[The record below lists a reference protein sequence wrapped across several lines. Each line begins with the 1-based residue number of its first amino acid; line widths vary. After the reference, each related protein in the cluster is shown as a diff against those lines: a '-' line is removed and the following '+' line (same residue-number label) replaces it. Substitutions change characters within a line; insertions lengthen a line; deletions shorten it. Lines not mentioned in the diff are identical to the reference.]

1 MKTHTVRLM
10 RDDDRIAEILSTIK
24 KIDDSNIS
32 VREYFDQ
39 NIVPFTRPQYYI
51 YRKTL
56 RKYGE
61 EGLHDKRSA
70 GNNTKLTQ
78 RIKDYITSIV
88 TENRNIPS
96 SQLQIKIQNQFGT
109 KISISNL
116 NNFRVSAI
124 LTRLPPL
131 PKKECK
137 QQKSGGG
144 EILTALSFFTHIIDI
159 YTQTIIERMNE
170 VRESPLFKLN
180 ENIPQDNQDYR
191 QQGKFTRE
199 YNQLKSVR
207 ENRFKSIDD
216 KILTKNLSTMNIFT
230 MSEKTIFRYNLAL
243 LCLPLV
249 TSNGKSSSVNRAKGN
264 DLAFLCGQ
272 NYKDASL
279 ERYLQELKYLKI
291 SDKLIT
297 ATAKFWQDF
306 WQNEFGDETYLVC
319 YYIDGNTRP
328 LWSSNRC
335 YKGKVTMLGRVM
347 NCLENVFI
355 HDGRGHPLYFQTF
368 HGHSDLGKHALG
380 MLTKLTKLLDSP
392 EAHVSVKR
400 ILVFDGTGNGVNT
413 LRAFNDSDEYYLTIL
428 DDNQVKE
435 MKIKHIRQETEYKYG
450 TSSLVDCQIELRDSS
465 EKDYIHESRA
475 VIVKWVNGKRSV
487 LITDIPRELL
497 DASEITKRYF
507 DRWPQQEKQF
517 RDAKSGVNIHR
528 IVGYGMKIEKY
539 DLMDEKHGKL
549 CETITNLNLKLEK
562 PLMEIKAI
570 EEQLAPL
577 YSKERRLRERSKIV
591 DEKRTMNEVDLIEL
605 QECEKQVNKYL
616 RQQKVI
622 EREHKDD
629 FKRLKMC
636 LKEERRIRDKDKV
649 YRIDTELDQ
658 IMTCF
663 KMSFINLCSLFLTKC
678 MEHEKYELLTLF
690 ESIFQL
696 EGTAF
701 VDSEKKVI
709 ELEVN
714 PKEPEL
720 MRKLNKGLC
729 VLNEMYVHDMDGRV
743 VQFKV

>member
-1 MKTHTVRLM
+1 MQ
-10 RDDDRIAEILSTIK
+10 DDSRIAEILSTIK
-24 KIDDSNIS
+24 NIEDSNLS
-32 VREYFDQ
+32 VREYFNQ

-61 EGLHDKRSA
+61 EGLHDKRA
-70 GNNTKLTQ
+70 DGNNTKLTQ
-78 RIKDYITSIV
+78 RIKDYITPIV
-88 TENRNIPS
+88 TENRSISS
-96 SQLQIKIQNQFGT
+96 SQLQSRIQNQFDIN
-109 KISISNL
+109 ISLSNL
-116 NNFRVSAI
+116 NNFRASAT
-124 LTRLPPL
+124 LTRLPL
-131 PKKECK
+131 PPIKECE

-144 EILTALSFFTHIIDI
+144 EILTALSFFTHITDL

-170 VRESPLFKLN
+170 VRESSLFKQN
-180 ENIPQDNQDYR
+180 ENIPQDNPDYR
-191 QQGKFTRE
+191 QQGKFTSE
-199 YNQLKSVR
+199 YNQLESVR

-249 TSNGKSSSVNRAKGN
+249 TSNGKSSRINRVKGN

-291 SDKLIT
+291 SDKLIA

-306 WQNEFGDETYLVC
+306 WQTEFGDETYFVC

-368 HGHSDLGKHALG
+368 HGHADLGKHALG

-392 EAHVSVKR
+392 EAHASVKR
-400 ILVFDGTGNGVNT
+400 ILVFDGGGNGVKT
-413 LRAFNDSDEYYLTIL
+413 LRAFDNSDEYYLTIL

-435 MKIKHIRQETEYKYG
+435 RKIKHIWQETEYKYG
-450 TSSLVDCQIELRDSS
+450 TASLVDCRIELRDSS
-465 EKDYIHESRA
+465 EKDYIYECRA
-475 VIVKWVNGKRSV
+475 VIVNWANGKRSV

-497 DASEITKRYF
+497 DASEVTKRYF

-528 IVGYGMKIEKY
+528 IVGYGKKIEKY
-539 DLMDEKHGKL
+539 DRMDEKHGLL

-562 PLMEIKAI
+562 PLMKIEAI
-570 EEQLAPL
+570 EEQLALL
-577 YSKERRLRERSKIV
+577 YSKERRLREKSEIV
-591 DEKRTMNEVDLIEL
+591 DGIRTMDEVESIEL
-605 QECEKQVNKYL
+605 QECEKQINKYL
-616 RQQKVI
+616 RQQKVV
-622 EREHKDD
+622 ENEHKND
-629 FKRLKMC
+629 FKRLKVC

-678 MEHEKYELLTLF
+678 MSHEKYELLTLF

-701 VDSEKKVI
+701 IDSEKKVI
-709 ELEVN
+709 ELEMN

-720 MRKLNKGLC
+720 MRKLIKGLC
-729 VLNEMYVHDMDGRV
+729 VLNAMDVHDMHGRAM
-743 VQFKV
+743 QFKV

>member
-1 MKTHTVRLM
+1 MQ
-10 RDDDRIAEILSTIK
+10 DDIRVAEILSTIK
-24 KIDDSNIS
+24 NIEDSSLS

-39 NIVPFTRPQYYI
+39 NQVPFTRPQFYI

-56 RKYGE
+56 RKSGE
-61 EGLHDKRSA
+61 EGLHDKRAA

-78 RIKDYITSIV
+78 RIKDYITPIV
-88 TENRNIPS
+88 TENRSISS
-96 SQLQIKIQNQFGT
+96 SQLQIKIQNQFNT
-109 KISISNL
+109 KISLSNL
-116 NNFRVSAI
+116 NNFRASTS
-124 LTRLPPL
+124 LTRLPPP

-137 QQKSGGG
+137 QQKSGGS
-144 EILTALSFFTHIIDI
+144 EILTALSFFTHIIDL

-170 VRESPLFKLN
+170 VRESPLFKHN

-191 QQGKFTRE
+191 QQGKFTSE

-249 TSNGKSSSVNRAKGN
+249 TSNGKSSRVNRVKGN

-291 SDKLIT
+291 SDKLIA
-297 ATAKFWQDF
+297 ATAKFWQDY

-335 YKGKVTMLGRVM
+335 YKGKVSMLGRVM

-368 HGHSDLGKHALG
+368 HGHADLGEHALG

-392 EAHVSVKR
+392 EAHASVKR
-400 ILVFDGTGNGVNT
+400 ILVFDGGGNGVKT
-413 LRAFNDSDEYYLTIL
+413 LRAFDDSDEYYLTIL
-428 DDNQVKE
+428 DDNQIKE
-435 MKIKHIRQETEYKYG
+435 RKIKHIRPEIEYKYG
-450 TSSLVDCQIELRDSS
+450 TASLVDCRIELIDSL
-465 EKDYIHESRA
+465 EKDYIHECRA
-475 VIVKWVNGKRSV
+475 VIVKWDNGKRSV
-487 LITDIPRELL
+487 LVTDIPRELL
-497 DASEITKRYF
+497 DASEVTKRYF

-528 IVGYGMKIEKY
+528 IVGYGKKIEKY
-539 DLMDEKHGKL
+539 DLMDEKHGLL

-562 PLMEIKAI
+562 PLMKIEAI

-577 YSKERRLRERSKIV
+577 YSKERRLREKSKIV
-591 DEKRTMNEVDLIEL
+591 DGIRTIDDVESIEL
-605 QECEKQVNKYL
+605 QECEKQINKYL
-616 RQQKVI
+616 RQQKKI
-622 EREHKDD
+622 EKEHKDD

-678 MEHEKYELLTLF
+678 MGHEKYELLTLF

-701 VDSEKKVI
+701 LDSEKKVI
-709 ELEVN
+709 ELEMN
-714 PKEPEL
+714 PKEPVL
-720 MRKLNKGLC
+720 MRKLNNGLC
-729 VLNEMYVHDMDGRV
+729 VLNEMDIHDMDGRA

>member
-1 MKTHTVRLM
+1 ML
-10 RDDDRIAEILSTIK
+10 DDIRISEILSTIK
-24 KIDDSNIS
+24 KIKDSNLS
-32 VREYFDQ
+32 VKEYFDQ

-61 EGLHDKRSA
+61 EGLRDKRSS

-78 RIKDYITSIV
+78 RIKDYIIPIV
-88 TENRNIPS
+88 TENRIIPS
-96 SQLQIKIQNQFGT
+96 SQLQIKIQNQFGI

-116 NNFRVSAI
+116 NNFRASSS
-124 LTRLPPL
+124 LTRLPPP

-144 EILTALSFFTHIIDI
+144 EILTALSFCTHIIDI
-159 YTQTIIERMNE
+159 YTQTIIERMDE
-170 VRESPLFKLN
+170 VRESPLFKQN
-180 ENIPQDNQDYR
+180 ENIPQDNMDYR
-191 QQGKFTRE
+191 QEGKFTSE

-207 ENRFKSIDD
+207 KNRFKSIDY

-249 TSNGKSSSVNRAKGN
+249 TSNGKSSRVNRVKGN

-279 ERYLQELKYLKI
+279 DRYLQELKYLKI
-291 SDKLIT
+291 SDKLIA

-355 HDGRGHPLYFQTF
+355 HDGKGHPLYFQTF
-368 HGHSDLGKHALG
+368 HGHADLGKHALG

-392 EAHVSVKR
+392 EAHTSVKR
-400 ILVFDGTGNGVNT
+400 ILVFDGGGNGVKT
-413 LRAFNDSDEYYLTIL
+413 LRAFDDSDEYYLTIL

-435 MKIKHIRQETEYKYG
+435 RKIKHIRSETEYKYG
-450 TSSLVDCQIELRDSS
+450 TASLVDCRIELIDSL
-465 EKDYIHESRA
+465 EKDYIHECRA
-475 VIVKWVNGKRSV
+475 VIVKWDNGKRSV

-497 DASEITKRYF
+497 DASEVTKRYF

-528 IVGYGMKIEKY
+528 IVGYGKKIEKY
-539 DLMDEKHGKL
+539 DRMDEKHGEL

-562 PLMEIKAI
+562 PLMKIEAI
-570 EEQLAPL
+570 EEQLAHS
-577 YSKERRLRERSKIV
+577 YSKERRLREKSEIV
-591 DEKRTMNEVDLIEL
+591 DGIRTMNVVDSIEL
-605 QECEKQVNKYL
+605 QECEKQINKYL

-622 EREHKDD
+622 EREHKED

-678 MEHEKYELLTLF
+678 VGHEKYELLTLF

-709 ELEVN
+709 ELEMN
-714 PKEPEL
+714 PKESEL

-729 VLNEMYVHDMDGRV
+729 VLNEMDVHDMHGRA

>member
-1 MKTHTVRLM
+1 MQ
-10 RDDDRIAEILSTIK
+10 DDGRIAEILSTIK
-24 KIDDSNIS
+24 IIEDSNLS

-39 NIVPFTRPQYYI
+39 NKVPFTRPQYYI
-51 YRKTL
+51 YRKTI
-56 RKYGE
+56 RQYGE
-61 EGLHDKRSA
+61 EGLDDKRA
-70 GNNTKLTQ
+70 VGNNTKLTQ
-78 RIKDYITSIV
+78 RIKDYIIPIV
-88 TENRNIPS
+88 TENRSISS

-116 NNFRVSAI
+116 NNFRASTS
-124 LTRLPPL
+124 LTRLSPP
-131 PKKECK
+131 PKKECE

-170 VRESPLFKLN
+170 VRESPLFKQN
-180 ENIPQDNQDYR
+180 EKIPQYNQDYR
-191 QQGKFTRE
+191 QQGKFTSE

-216 KILTKNLSTMNIFT
+216 KILTKNLSTMHIFT
-230 MSEKTIFRYNLAL
+230 MSKKTIFRYNLAL

-249 TSNGKSSSVNRAKGN
+249 TSNGKSSRVNRVKGN

-291 SDKLIT
+291 SDKLIA

-306 WQNEFGDETYLVC
+306 WQNELGDETYLVC

-355 HDGRGHPLYFQTF
+355 HDGKGHPLYFQTF
-368 HGHSDLGKHALG
+368 HGHADLGEHALG

-392 EAHVSVKR
+392 EAHASVKR
-400 ILVFDGTGNGVNT
+400 ILVFDGGGNGVKT
-413 LRAFNDSDEYYLTIL
+413 LRAFDDSDEYYLTIL

-435 MKIKHIRQETEYKYG
+435 RKIKHIRPETEYKYG
-450 TSSLVDCQIELRDSS
+450 TASLVDCRIELRDSL
-465 EKDYIHESRA
+465 EKDYIHECRA
-475 VIVKWVNGKRSV
+475 VIVKWENGKRSV

-497 DASEITKRYF
+497 DASEVTKRYF

-528 IVGYGMKIEKY
+528 IVGYGKKIEKY
-539 DLMDEKHGKL
+539 DLMDEKHGLL

-562 PLMEIKAI
+562 PLMKIEAI

-577 YSKERRLRERSKIV
+577 YSKERKLREKSEI
-591 DEKRTMNEVDLIEL
+591 DDGKRVLNEVDSIEL
-605 QECEKQVNKYL
+605 QECEKQINKYL
-616 RQQKVI
+616 RQQKKI
-622 EREHKDD
+622 ENEHKDD

-678 MEHEKYELLTLF
+678 MSHEKYELLSLF

-701 VDSEKKVI
+701 LDSEKKVI
-709 ELEVN
+709 ELEMN

-720 MRKLNKGLC
+720 MKKLNNGLC
-729 VLNEMYVHDMDGRV
+729 VLNKMDIHDMEGRA

>member
-1 MKTHTVRLM
+1 
-10 RDDDRIAEILSTIK
+10 
-24 KIDDSNIS
+24 
-32 VREYFDQ
+32 
-39 NIVPFTRPQYYI
+39 
-51 YRKTL
+51 
-56 RKYGE
+56 
-61 EGLHDKRSA
+61 
-70 GNNTKLTQ
+70 
-78 RIKDYITSIV
+78 
-88 TENRNIPS
+88 
-96 SQLQIKIQNQFGT
+96 
-109 KISISNL
+109 
-116 NNFRVSAI
+116 
-124 LTRLPPL
+124 
-131 PKKECK
+131 
-137 QQKSGGG
+137 
-144 EILTALSFFTHIIDI
+144 
-159 YTQTIIERMNE
+159 
-170 VRESPLFKLN
+170 
-180 ENIPQDNQDYR
+180 
-191 QQGKFTRE
+191 
-199 YNQLKSVR
+199 
-207 ENRFKSIDD
+207 
-216 KILTKNLSTMNIFT
+216 
-230 MSEKTIFRYNLAL
+230 LAL

-249 TSNGKSSSVNRAKGN
+249 TSNGKSSRVNRVKGN

-291 SDKLIT
+291 SDKLIA

-306 WQNEFGDETYLVC
+306 WQTEFGDETYFVC

-368 HGHSDLGKHALG
+368 HGHADLGKHALG

-392 EAHVSVKR
+392 EAHASVKR
-400 ILVFDGTGNGVNT
+400 ILVFDGGGNGVKT
-413 LRAFNDSDEYYLTIL
+413 LRAFDNSDEYYLTIL

-435 MKIKHIRQETEYKYG
+435 RKIKHIRPETEYKYG
-450 TSSLVDCQIELRDSS
+450 TASLVDCRIELRDSS
-465 EKDYIHESRA
+465 EKDYIYECRA
-475 VIVKWVNGKRSV
+475 VIVKWANGKRSV

-497 DASEITKRYF
+497 DASEVTKRYF

-528 IVGYGMKIEKY
+528 IVGYGKKIEKY
-539 DLMDEKHGKL
+539 DRMDEKHGLL

-562 PLMEIKAI
+562 PLMKIEAI

-577 YSKERRLRERSKIV
+577 YSKERRLREKSEIV
-591 DEKRTMNEVDLIEL
+591 DGIRTMNEVESIEL
-605 QECEKQVNKYL
+605 QECEKQINKYL
-616 RQQKVI
+616 RQQKKI
-622 EREHKDD
+622 EKEHKDD

-678 MEHEKYELLTLF
+678 MSHEKYELLTLF

-701 VDSEKKVI
+701 IDSEKKVI
-709 ELEVN
+709 ELEMN
-714 PKEPEL
+714 QKEPEL

-729 VLNEMYVHDMDGRV
+729 VLNDMDVHDMHGRAM
-743 VQFKV
+743 QFKV

>member
-1 MKTHTVRLM
+1 M
-10 RDDDRIAEILSTIK
+10 RDDSRIAEILSTVKNIE
-24 KIDDSNIS
+24 DSNLS

-61 EGLHDKRSA
+61 EGLQDKRAA

-78 RIKDYITSIV
+78 RIKDYIISIV
-88 TENRNIPS
+88 TENRSTSS

-109 KISISNL
+109 NISLSNL
-116 NNFRVSAI
+116 NNFRASTS

-159 YTQTIIERMNE
+159 YTRTIIERMNE
-170 VRESPLFKLN
+170 VRESSLFKQN
-180 ENIPQDNQDYR
+180 ENISQDNQDYR
-191 QQGKFTRE
+191 QQGKFTSE

-216 KILTKNLSTMNIFT
+216 KILTKNLSTMHIFK
-230 MSEKTIFRYNLAL
+230 MSEKTISRYNLAL

-249 TSNGKSSSVNRAKGN
+249 TSNGKSSRVNRVKGN

-291 SDKLIT
+291 SDKLIA

-335 YKGKVTMLGRVM
+335 YKGRVTMLGRVM

-368 HGHSDLGKHALG
+368 HGHADLGEHALG

-392 EAHVSVKR
+392 EAHASVKR
-400 ILVFDGTGNGVNT
+400 ILVFDGGGNGVKT
-413 LRAFNDSDEYYLTIL
+413 LRAFGDSDEYYLTIL

-435 MKIKHIRQETEYKYG
+435 RKIKHIRPETEYKYG
-450 TSSLVDCQIELRDSS
+450 TASLVDCRIELIDSL
-465 EKDYIHESRA
+465 EKDYIHECRA
-475 VIVKWVNGKRSV
+475 VIVKWDNGKKSV
-487 LITDIPRELL
+487 LVTDIPRELL
-497 DASEITKRYF
+497 DASEVTKRYF

-539 DLMDEKHGKL
+539 DLMDEKHGEL

-562 PLMEIKAI
+562 PLMKIEAI

-577 YSKERRLRERSKIV
+577 YSKERRLREKSEIV
-591 DEKRTMNEVDLIEL
+591 DGIRTMNEVESIEL
-605 QECEKQVNKYL
+605 QECVKQINSYL
-616 RQQKVI
+616 RQQKVV
-622 EREHKDD
+622 EKDHKKD
-629 FKRLKMC
+629 FKKLKMC

-678 MEHEKYELLTLF
+678 MGHEKYELLTLF

-709 ELEVN
+709 ELEMN
-714 PKEPEL
+714 PKESEL
-720 MRKLNKGLC
+720 MRKLNNGLC
-729 VLNEMYVHDMDGRV
+729 VLNEMNVYDVDGRA

>member
-1 MKTHTVRLM
+1 MQ
-10 RDDDRIAEILSTIK
+10 DDGRIAEILSSIK
-24 KIDDSNIS
+24 KIEDSNLS

-51 YRKTL
+51 HRKTL

-61 EGLHDKRSA
+61 EGLRDKRAS

-78 RIKDYITSIV
+78 RIKDYIIPVV
-88 TENRNIPS
+88 TENRSISS
-96 SQLQIKIQNQFGT
+96 SQLQSRIQNQFDIN
-109 KISISNL
+109 ISLSNL
-116 NNFRVSAI
+116 NNFRASAL
-124 LTRLPPL
+124 LTRLPPP
-131 PKKECK
+131 PKKECE

-144 EILTALSFFTHIIDI
+144 EILTALSFFTHITDL

-170 VRESPLFKLN
+170 VRESSLFKQN
-180 ENIPQDNQDYR
+180 ENIPQDNLDYR
-191 QQGKFTRE
+191 QQGKFTSE

-249 TSNGKSSSVNRAKGN
+249 TSNGKSSRVNRVKGN
-264 DLAFLCGQ
+264 DLTFLCGQ

-279 ERYLQELKYLKI
+279 KRYLQELKYLKI
-291 SDKLIT
+291 SDKLIAT
-297 ATAKFWQDF
+297 TAKFWQDF
-306 WQNEFGDETYLVC
+306 WLNEFGDETYLVC

-368 HGHSDLGKHALG
+368 HGHADLGKHALG

-392 EAHVSVKR
+392 EAHASVKR
-400 ILVFDGTGNGVNT
+400 LLVFDGAGNGVKT
-413 LRAFNDSDEYYLTIL
+413 LRAFDDSDEYYLTIL

-435 MKIKHIRQETEYKYG
+435 RKIKHIWQETEYKYG
-450 TSSLVDCQIELRDSS
+450 TASLVDCRIELRDSS
-465 EKDYIHESRA
+465 EKDYIYECRA
-475 VIVKWVNGKRSV
+475 VIVKWANGKRSV

-497 DASEITKRYF
+497 DASEVTKRYF

-539 DLMDEKHGKL
+539 DRMDEKHGEL
-549 CETITNLNLKLEK
+549 CETITNLNLKLKK
-562 PLMEIKAI
+562 PLMEIEAI

-577 YSKERRLRERSKIV
+577 YSKERRLREKSEIV
-591 DEKRTMNEVDLIEL
+591 DGKRTMNEVDSIEL

-678 MEHEKYELLTLF
+678 MSHEKYELLTLF

-701 VDSEKKVI
+701 VDYEKKFI
-709 ELEVN
+709 ELEMN

-720 MRKLNKGLC
+720 MKKLSNGLC
-729 VLNEMYVHDMDGRV
+729 VLNEMDVHDMDGRA